1 LSKTENHNYVYAA
14 NTKDVESAGG
24 CLSVTIENHTIAI
37 FIYDS
42 KIYAID
48 NRCPHMGFPLNQG
61 TVKDGILTCH
71 WHHARFDLMNG
82 GTFDQWAGDV
92 SSFPVEIRNANEIW
106 IDIPQ
111 VAVVVDS
118 YNYRHQK
125 LLENALKRN
134 IPLMIAKTVIAML
147 DDKRNGGENTFNKK
161 DIDDGLLNAFHVGLD
176 FGSHYKQSGWGQGL
190 TIHACMMNI
199 IPYLDAEDISY
210 ALYHG
215 LSAVAQ
221 DCASMPPR
229 FKISPLPKPW
239 PDLHTLKRWFRQ
251 FIESRDAQAAER
263 CIVTAVRSGA
273 NSYQISNILFAA
285 ATDHRFL
292 EIGHVL
298 DFTNKALESLDIIG
312 WNNSDNKDLAES
324 VLSSLISGYANA
336 ERMEESNSWRYPVDL
351 IDILEK
357 AFKKLPIV
365 LNNGIRRRGQAGK
378 DKIRKRWNQR
388 RNHLM
393 TVLLGDDPQLI
404 VNSLLDALS
413 RGTSEEELASTVAD
427 TAALRIV
434 QFHTRNEFSDWD
446 AVLHMFTYA
455 NAVHQALRRTP
466 TQELL
471 RGVFDGAMRIYL
483 NRFLNVPQVPL
494 PKPTTSAE
502 ERNTNNNVVDDDNT
516 PKEDPEALLT
526 EGFLSLL
533 DKQQQVNQAGQLMM
547 DYLYNNRAKP
557 NQPLAA
563 IGKALLR
570 EDRNFHSIQMIE
582 AVFRQYS
589 LASTDVNYPDNGVN
603 SATRTHMLVAA
614 ARYLAAHS
622 PTMRSQGRTYQIA
635 NQLYHGE
642 HLFE

>member
-1 LSKTENHNYVYAA
+1 MLSKTDNHNYVYAA
-14 NTKDVESAGG
+14 STKDIESAGG

-37 FIYDS
+37 FLYDS

-61 TVKDGILTCH
+61 TIKDGILTCH

-92 SSFPVEIRNANEIW
+92 TSFPVEIRNENEIW

-111 VAVVVDS
+111 VVVDADS
-118 YNYRHQK
+118 YNDHHQI

-134 IPLMIAKTVIAML
+134 IPLIIAKTVIAML
-147 DDKRNGGENTFNKK
+147 DDRRNKENNTFNKK
-161 DIDDGLLNAFHVGLD
+161 DIDDGLLNVFRVGLD

-190 TIHACMMNI
+190 TIHTCMMNI
-199 IPYLDAEDISY
+199 IPYLDAEDRSY
-210 ALYHG
+210 AIYHG

-263 CIVTAVRSGA
+263 CIVTAVRLGA
-273 NSYQISNILFAA
+273 NSSQISNILYAA
-285 ATDHRFL
+285 ATDHRL
-292 EIGHVL
+292 LDIGHVL
-298 DFTNKALESLDIIG
+298 DFTNKAFEALDIIG
-312 WNNSDNKDLAES
+312 WDNSDNKELVES
-324 VLSSLISGYANA
+324 VLSSLVPGYANA
-336 ERMEESNSWRYPVDL
+336 ERMEESNSWRYPIDL

-357 AFKKLPIV
+357 AFKKLSIV
-365 LNNGIRRRGQAGK
+365 LNNGIRRRGQTGQE
-378 DKIRKRWNQR
+378 KIRKRWDQR

-446 AVLHMFTYA
+446 AVLHTFTYT
-455 NAVHQALRRTP
+455 NAVHQALRRTA

-471 RGVFDGAMRIYL
+471 RGIFDGAMRVYL
-483 NRFLNVPQVPL
+483 NRFLNVPPVPL
-494 PKPTTSAE
+494 PKPTKSAE
-502 ERNTNNNVVDDDNT
+502 GRNTSNNVDDDAAAF
-516 PKEDPEALLT
+516 EDPEILLK
-526 EGFLSLL
+526 EVFLSLL

-547 DYLYNNRAKP
+547 DYLYNNKGKP
-557 NQPLAA
+557 DRPLAA

-570 EDRNFHSIQMIE
+570 EDRNFHSIQMVE
-582 AVFRQYS
+582 AVLGQYS
-589 LASTDVNYPDNGVN
+589 IASTDDNHQDNDVN

-635 NQLYHGE
+635 NQMYHGE

>member
-1 LSKTENHNYVYAA
+1 MLSKTDSNYVYAA
-14 NTKDVESAGG
+14 NIKDIDAAGG
-24 CLSVTIENHTIAI
+24 CLSITVEKHTIAI

-42 KIYAID
+42 KLYAVD

-92 SSFPVEIRNANEIW
+92 TSFPVEIRNGNEVW
-106 IDIPQ
+106 IDISP
-111 VAVVVDS
+111 AVVDTDS
-118 YNYRHQK
+118 YYYHHK
-125 LLENALKRN
+125 TLLQNGLKQN
-134 IPLMIAKTVIAML
+134 IPLMIAKTIIAML
-147 DDKRNGGENTFNKK
+147 DEDNSRDREDGNEK
-161 DIDDGLLNAFHVGLD
+161 DNDGLLNAFSVGLD
-176 FGSHYKQSGWGQGL
+176 FGSHYRQSGWGQGL
-190 TIHACMMNI
+190 TTHTCMMNI
-199 IPYLDAEDISY
+199 VPYLDTEDRPY

-229 FKISPLPKPW
+229 FKISSLPEPW
-239 PDLHTLKRWFRQ
+239 PDLFTLKRWFRQ

-263 CIVTAVRSGA
+263 CIVTAVRLGA
-273 NSYQISNILFAA
+273 NSSQISDILFAA
-285 ATDHRFL
+285 ATDHRY
-292 EIGHVL
+292 IDVGHVL
-298 DFTNKALESLDIIG
+298 DFTNKALEALDTAG
-312 WNNSDNKDLAES
+312 WEDNNDNNKELVES
-324 VLSSLISGYANA
+324 VLSSLVSGYANA
-336 ERMEESNSWRYPVDL
+336 ERMEESNSWRYPIDL

-365 LNNGIRRRGQAGK
+365 LNNGSREREQAEQDKRGG
-378 DKIRKRWNQR
+378 RNQR
-388 RNHLM
+388 RNQIV

-413 RGTSEEELASTVAD
+413 QGASEEELASIVAYA
-427 TAALRIV
+427 AALRIV

-446 AVLHMFTYA
+446 TALHTFTYA
-455 NAVHQALRRTP
+455 NAVHQGLRRIA

-471 RGVFDGAMRIYL
+471 RGVFDGAMRVYL
-483 NRFLNVPQVPL
+483 NRFLNVPPVPL
-494 PKPTTSAE
+494 PKPKKME
-502 ERNTNNNVVDDDNT
+502 NVSNDS
-516 PKEDPEALLT
+516 KFIDPEMLLKELPT
-526 EGFLSLL
+526 LL
-533 DKQQQVNQAGQLMM
+533 DKQQQVNQAGQLVV
-547 DYLYNNRAKP
+547 DYLYNDGNPDRL
-557 NQPLAA
+557 LAI

-570 EDRNFHSIQMIE
+570 EDRTFHSIQMIE

-589 LASTDVNYPDNGVN
+589 LVSTDDDGNNNNNN
-603 SATRTHMLVAA
+603 STTRAHILVAA

-622 PTMRSQGRTYQIA
+622 PTMRSQGHTYQIA

>member
-1 LSKTENHNYVYAA
+1 MLSKTDNHNYVYAA
-14 NTKDVESAGG
+14 SIKDVESAGG

-42 KIYAID
+42 KICAID

-92 SSFPVEIRNANEIW
+92 SSFPVEIRNGNEVW

-111 VAVVVDS
+111 VVDVDS
-118 YNYRHQK
+118 HNYRHRT

-134 IPLMIAKTVIAML
+134 IPLMIAKTVISML
-147 DDKRNGGENTFNKK
+147 DDKRNRENTFNKK
-161 DIDDGLLNAFHVGLD
+161 EINDGLLNVFRVGLD

-190 TIHACMMNI
+190 TIHTCMMNI

-239 PDLHTLKRWFRQ
+239 PDLHTIKRWFRQ

-263 CIVTAVRSGA
+263 CIVTAVRLGA
-273 NSYQISNILFAA
+273 NSSQISNILFAA
-285 ATDHRFL
+285 ATDHRL
-292 EIGHVL
+292 LDIGHVL
-298 DFTNKALESLDIIG
+298 DFTNKALEALDIIG
-312 WNNSDNKDLAES
+312 WDNSDNKELVES
-324 VLSSLISGYANA
+324 VLSSLIPGYANA

-365 LNNGIRRRGQAGK
+365 LNNGIRRRGQAGQ
-378 DKIRKRWNQR
+378 DKIRKRWDQR
-388 RNHLM
+388 RYHLM

-404 VNSLLDALS
+404 VNSLLDTLS

-446 AVLHMFTYA
+446 AVLHTFTYT
-455 NAVHQALRRTP
+455 NAVHQALRRTA

-471 RGVFDGAMRIYL
+471 RGVFDGAMRVYL
-483 NRFLNVPQVPL
+483 NRFLNVPPVPL

-502 ERNTNNNVVDDDNT
+502 EKNISNNVVDDDST
-516 PKEDPEALLT
+516 LEEDPEVLLK
-526 EGFLSLL
+526 EVFLSLL

-547 DYLYNNRAKP
+547 DYLYNNKGKP
-557 NQPLAA
+557 DRPLAA

-589 LASTDVNYPDNGVN
+589 LASTDDNYQDNDVN

-622 PTMRSQGRTYQIA
+622 PTMRSQGRTCQIA